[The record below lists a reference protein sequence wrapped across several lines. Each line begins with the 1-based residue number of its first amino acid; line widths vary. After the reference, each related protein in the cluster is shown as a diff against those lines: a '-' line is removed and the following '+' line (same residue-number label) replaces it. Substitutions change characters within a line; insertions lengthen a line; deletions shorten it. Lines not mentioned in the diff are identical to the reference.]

1 MIALKVTDFPSSLL
15 HACCCSVHWNETY
28 KSFYLFGL

>member
-15 HACCCSVHWNETY
+15 HRAQ
-28 KSFYLFGL
+28 